1 MSAGTSRL
9 TRVSRAPVIACL
21 VIGCGALATTTAL
34 AQQSIVVGGS
44 LTVLGNP
51 SNAAPLW
58 NLVGDGISVL
68 AAGGDSGSPGGA
80 ECTPC
85 RAGRLIGMGGVFAGT
100 TLGSGQAVVNGALVF
115 VYFAGNLAF
124 HANPAVMPDFD
135 GNSWRNV
142 TVPFSMGAE
151 SFLQGYADA
160 ARTHLLFTIRP
171 VIGSGTV
178 TLHLAQYVTPTG
190 PLYDFRSVTYTFGPG
205 LNLNL
210 NLLQKPGFEE
220 YTPPALGVPGWV
232 SDPIR
237 ETPAFSDSSQP
248 RSGANNGACS
258 TQDYLDCGI
267 YQVVTAPST
276 GTYTLT
282 FFATADRDG
291 GLVGA
296 NVNDALAVSSPVE
309 ARGFRNYGAPYT
321 MTFNATTGDTI
332 IVWMYSPAIPGY
344 VVIDDVSLIGPQ

>member
-9 TRVSRAPVIACL
+9 TCVQRAPVIAFL
-21 VIGCGALATTTAL
+21 VVGCGALATTTAL

-135 GNSWRNV
+135 GNTWRNV

-151 SFLQGYADA
+151 SFLQYRNA
-160 ARTHLLFTIRP
+160 APCPICHSNRTALR
-171 VIGSGTV
+171 
-178 TLHLAQYVTPTG
+178 
-190 PLYDFRSVTYTFGPG
+190 
-205 LNLNL
+205 
-210 NLLQKPGFEE
+210 LQKRHVHVWSWSESQSQS
-220 YTPPALGVPGWV
+220 PPETWV
-232 SDPIR
+232 
-237 ETPAFSDSSQP
+237 
-248 RSGANNGACS
+248 
-258 TQDYLDCGI
+258 
-267 YQVVTAPST
+267 
-276 GTYTLT
+276 
-282 FFATADRDG
+282 
-291 GLVGA
+291 
-296 NVNDALAVSSPVE
+296 
-309 ARGFRNYGAPYT
+309 
-321 MTFNATTGDTI
+321 
-332 IVWMYSPAIPGY
+332 
-344 VVIDDVSLIGPQ
+344 